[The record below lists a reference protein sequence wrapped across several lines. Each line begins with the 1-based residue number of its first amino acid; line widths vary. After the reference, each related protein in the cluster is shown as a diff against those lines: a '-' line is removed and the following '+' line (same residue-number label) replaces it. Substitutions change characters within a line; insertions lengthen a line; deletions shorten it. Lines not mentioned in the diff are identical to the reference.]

1 MPSTLPRS
9 RALVRR
15 LSNDQTVY
23 PQALQQL
30 VGATIITGPWPTY
43 SQFKGFAERERWTL
57 YELAKAGRQAME
69 DKGFEMAE
77 SYDAFVRRICTEL
90 DL

>member
-1 MPSTLPRS
+1 MTPM
-9 RALVRR
+9 
-15 LSNDQTVY
+15 LSP
-23 PQALQQL
+23 PQALQQRA
-30 VGATIITGPWPTY
+30 GATIITGPWPTY
-43 SQFKGFAERERWTL
+43 SQFKGFPERERWAL

-77 SYDAFVRRICTEL
+77 SYDGFVRRVTEEL